1 MSTINSLLGEL
12 DIIGAAGEC
21 KSGGA
26 PAPLAP
32 PAFGTARPTSQSK
45 SAVSLLREHREQ
57 EKERQKLA
65 ASINL
70 PSKPV
75 MRSNPLLDQ
84 IGQSTTESPT
94 YWKTAGSSSASA
106 HKKYSHAKDRKSS
119 VTKVVQKKRQKGASY
134 KEKMENKIM
143 ARTKRS

>member
-1 MSTINSLLGEL
+1 MSTINFLLGEL
-12 DIIGAAGEC
+12 DIIGAAGDS
-21 KSGGA
+21 KSVG
-26 PAPLAP
+26 AP
-32 PAFGTARPTSQSK
+32 PAFGTARPTTQSK

-75 MRSNPLLDQ
+75 VRSNPLLDQ
-84 IGQSTTESPT
+84 IGQCTTESPT
-94 YWKTAGSSSASA
+94 YWKTAGSSSTSA
-106 HKKYSHAKDRKSS
+106 YKKYSHTKDRKSS
-119 VTKVVQKKRQKGASY
+119 VTKLAQKKRQKGASY

-143 ARTKRS
+143 KRS